1 MSKEKRKHSIGAGL
15 AEEEE
20 KEKMSKNNMIFKRS
34 RRVTGPS
41 PMRCTN
47 NSD

>member
-1 MSKEKRKHSIGAGL
+1 MSKEKRKHSSGAGL

-20 KEKMSKNNMIFKRS
+20 KEKMSKNNMIF